1 MKQHAITLAHGTYTE
16 LKDTEG
22 AKGTEDKLLWLDIQG
37 TSEELTHFLK
47 ERQIPPFLRR
57 RVLSSQRF
65 PSVFSGNDYVLL
77 SVPARK
83 TWVQKRSVSI
93 TFILFA
99 QEVITLCRDEGYNF
113 DGERKQLAE
122 GDTASIRSASD
133 LLIALLDSLV
143 ETNICNFIEARSQ
156 TENLSLHVDNAS
168 GKISEQTILDTRR
181 QINHL
186 VNQFEDFFYGLAD
199 LHALTPHAM
208 LSDAVRE
215 KLRPESGNITQIA
228 MSAMD
233 DWGKMVEESRTPAII
248 IIEGLTMYLSE
259 ADVQQIFAVI
269 ANRFDDATVLV
280 EIMNPMI
287 VKRFK
292 GKSIEGSNAKFTW
305 GIKGGKALA
314 ALLPNFR
321 FVEERGLMEDMT
333 QFMPIYK
340 VLDKVPAIRN
350 ISNKIITLKRL

>member
-133 LLIALLDSLV
+133 LLIALLVSLV

-156 TENLSLHVDNAS
+156 TENLSLHVD
-168 GKISEQTILDTRR
+168 
-181 QINHL
+181 
-186 VNQFEDFFYGLAD
+186 
-199 LHALTPHAM
+199 
-208 LSDAVRE
+208 LS
-215 KLRPESGNITQIA
+215 LIHI
-228 MSAMD
+228 
-233 DWGKMVEESRTPAII
+233 
-248 IIEGLTMYLSE
+248 
-259 ADVQQIFAVI
+259 
-269 ANRFDDATVLV
+269 
-280 EIMNPMI
+280 
-287 VKRFK
+287 
-292 GKSIEGSNAKFTW
+292 
-305 GIKGGKALA
+305 
-314 ALLPNFR
+314 
-321 FVEERGLMEDMT
+321 
-333 QFMPIYK
+333 
-340 VLDKVPAIRN
+340 
-350 ISNKIITLKRL
+350 

>member
-1 MKQHAITLAHGTYTE
+1 MKQHAITLAHGTYKE

-215 KLRPESGNITQIA
+215 KLRDIRDAQNPLAKNAPAGDPA
-228 MSAMD
+228 FRAAPALP
-233 DWGKMVEESRTPAII
+233 VRTPA
-248 IIEGLTMYLSE
+248 
-259 ADVQQIFAVI
+259 
-269 ANRFDDATVLV
+269 ANRPTPAPAHGPLRDLH
-280 EIMNPMI
+280 
-287 VKRFK
+287 
-292 GKSIEGSNAKFTW
+292 
-305 GIKGGKALA
+305 A
-314 ALLPNFR
+314 AHADHRRLWDEFR
-321 FVEERGLMEDMT
+321 LYARNGL
-333 QFMPIYK
+333 
-340 VLDKVPAIRN
+340 AIRLLCN
-350 ISNKIITLKRL
+350 AGGHGLARHFPVDYPQTERLVPVRPAGGIRPRSRLRLKRDIAEINVKQRPA

>member
-1 MKQHAITLAHGTYTE
+1 M
-16 LKDTEG
+16 
-22 AKGTEDKLLWLDIQG
+22 
-37 TSEELTHFLK
+37 
-47 ERQIPPFLRR
+47 
-57 RVLSSQRF
+57 
-65 PSVFSGNDYVLL
+65 LL

-215 KLRPESGNITQIA
+215 KLRDIRDAQNHLAKNALRLVT
-228 MSAMD
+228 
-233 DWGKMVEESRTPAII
+233 R
-248 IIEGLTMYLSE
+248 LSE
-259 ADVQQIFAVI
+259 LLQHCQFVLQQQTDQ
-269 ANRFDDATVLV
+269 RLRQLTVLSA
-280 EIMNPMI
+280 I
-287 VKRFK
+287 
-292 GKSIEGSNAKFTW
+292 
-305 GIKGGKALA
+305 
-314 ALLPNFR
+314 
-321 FVEERGLMEDMT
+321 
-333 QFMPIYK
+333 FMPLTLITGVYGIEFR
-340 VLDKVPAIRN
+340 LYARNGLAIRLLCN
-350 ISNKIITLKRL
+350 AGGHGLARHFPVDYPQTERLVPVRPAGGIRPRSRLRLTRDIAEINVKQRPA

>member
-215 KLRPESGNITQIA
+215 KLRDIRDAQNHLAKNALRLVT
-228 MSAMD
+228 
-233 DWGKMVEESRTPAII
+233 R
-248 IIEGLTMYLSE
+248 LSE
-259 ADVQQIFAVI
+259 LLQHCQSYSSSKP
-269 ANRFDDATVLV
+269 T
-280 EIMNPMI
+280 
-287 VKRFK
+287 
-292 GKSIEGSNAKFTW
+292 NAC
-305 GIKGGKALA
+305 ASSRSS
-314 ALLPNFR
+314 PR
-321 FVEERGLMEDMT
+321 SSCRS
-333 QFMPIYK
+333 
-340 VLDKVPAIRN
+340 R
-350 ISNKIITLKRL
+350 

>member
-143 ETNICNFIEARSQ
+143 KRISATSSKPAPRPRTFHCMWTTPRAKSPTDHPRHPPPDQPPRQPVRGFLLWPCRSARARPTPCSPRPCAK
-156 TENLSLHVDNAS
+156 SS
-168 GKISEQTILDTRR
+168 GT
-181 QINHL
+181 
-186 VNQFEDFFYGLAD
+186 
-199 LHALTPHAM
+199 
-208 LSDAVRE
+208 
-215 KLRPESGNITQIA
+215 SGTH
-228 MSAMD
+228 
-233 DWGKMVEESRTPAII
+233 RTTSPRMRS
-248 IIEGLTMYLSE
+248 G
-259 ADVQQIFAVI
+259 
-269 ANRFDDATVLV
+269 
-280 EIMNPMI
+280 
-287 VKRFK
+287 
-292 GKSIEGSNAKFTW
+292 W
-305 GIKGGKALA
+305 
-314 ALLPNFR
+314 
-321 FVEERGLMEDMT
+321 
-333 QFMPIYK
+333 
-340 VLDKVPAIRN
+340 
-350 ISNKIITLKRL
+350 

>member
-143 ETNICNFIEARSQ
+143 LPAQRGRVRRPVPQYQPPRRGRAGGGRAGTAEGTAGTAWPPLFAGVQFRLFQGDAGVRDDGDRGALKSRRK
-156 TENLSLHVDNAS
+156 HV
-168 GKISEQTILDTRR
+168 
-181 QINHL
+181 
-186 VNQFEDFFYGLAD
+186 
-199 LHALTPHAM
+199 
-208 LSDAVRE
+208 
-215 KLRPESGNITQIA
+215 
-228 MSAMD
+228 
-233 DWGKMVEESRTPAII
+233 
-248 IIEGLTMYLSE
+248 
-259 ADVQQIFAVI
+259 
-269 ANRFDDATVLV
+269 
-280 EIMNPMI
+280 
-287 VKRFK
+287 
-292 GKSIEGSNAKFTW
+292 
-305 GIKGGKALA
+305 
-314 ALLPNFR
+314 
-321 FVEERGLMEDMT
+321 
-333 QFMPIYK
+333 
-340 VLDKVPAIRN
+340 
-350 ISNKIITLKRL
+350 

>member
-113 DGERKQLAE
+113 DGE

-133 LLIALLDSLV
+133 MLIALLDSLV

-215 KLRPESGNITQIA
+215 KLRDIRDAQNHLAKNALRLVTRAFRAAPA
-228 MSAMD
+228 LP
-233 DWGKMVEESRTPAII
+233 VRTPA
-248 IIEGLTMYLSE
+248 
-259 ADVQQIFAVI
+259 
-269 ANRFDDATVLV
+269 ANRPTPAPAHGPLRDLH
-280 EIMNPMI
+280 
-287 VKRFK
+287 
-292 GKSIEGSNAKFTW
+292 
-305 GIKGGKALA
+305 A
-314 ALLPNFR
+314 AHADHRRLWDEFR
-321 FVEERGLMEDMT
+321 LYARNGL
-333 QFMPIYK
+333 
-340 VLDKVPAIRN
+340 AIRLLCN
-350 ISNKIITLKRL
+350 AGGHGLARHFPVDYPQTERLVPVRPAGGIRPRSRLRLTRDIAEINVKQRPA

>member
-1 MKQHAITLAHGTYTE
+1 M
-16 LKDTEG
+16 
-22 AKGTEDKLLWLDIQG
+22 
-37 TSEELTHFLK
+37 
-47 ERQIPPFLRR
+47 
-57 RVLSSQRF
+57 
-65 PSVFSGNDYVLL
+65 LL

-186 VNQFEDFFYGLAD
+186 VNQFEDFFYGLAS
-199 LHALTPHAM
+199 L
-208 LSDAVRE
+208 VR
-215 KLRPESGNITQIA
+215 RAFFP
-228 MSAMD
+228 
-233 DWGKMVEESRTPAII
+233 
-248 IIEGLTMYLSE
+248 GLDIRY
-259 ADVQQIFAVI
+259 
-269 ANRFDDATVLV
+269 
-280 EIMNPMI
+280 
-287 VKRFK
+287 
-292 GKSIEGSNAKFTW
+292 
-305 GIKGGKALA
+305 A
-314 ALLPNFR
+314 ALVPSARRLRKRRSSGMSSCPVLSRFPRPPRIESPGAFR
-321 FVEERGLMEDMT
+321 
-333 QFMPIYK
+333 
-340 VLDKVPAIRN
+340 
-350 ISNKIITLKRL
+350 

>member
-199 LHALTPHAM
+199 LHAKSSGTSGTPRTTSPRM
-208 LSDAVRE
+208 R
-215 KLRPESGNITQIA
+215 SG
-228 MSAMD
+228 
-233 DWGKMVEESRTPAII
+233 W
-248 IIEGLTMYLSE
+248 
-259 ADVQQIFAVI
+259 
-269 ANRFDDATVLV
+269 
-280 EIMNPMI
+280 
-287 VKRFK
+287 
-292 GKSIEGSNAKFTW
+292 
-305 GIKGGKALA
+305 
-314 ALLPNFR
+314 
-321 FVEERGLMEDMT
+321 
-333 QFMPIYK
+333 
-340 VLDKVPAIRN
+340 
-350 ISNKIITLKRL
+350 

>member
-122 GDTASIRSASD
+122 GDTASIRSAG
-133 LLIALLDSLV
+133 V
-143 ETNICNFIEARSQ
+143 VR
-156 TENLSLHVDNAS
+156 
-168 GKISEQTILDTRR
+168 ISSTAE
-181 QINHL
+181 
-186 VNQFEDFFYGLAD
+186 
-199 LHALTPHAM
+199 
-208 LSDAVRE
+208 
-215 KLRPESGNITQIA
+215 LRNSPRCSCG
-228 MSAMD
+228 
-233 DWGKMVEESRTPAII
+233 GRTPWSGGTAPW
-248 IIEGLTMYLSE
+248 EKVARRHSSERRLT
-259 ADVQQIFAVI
+259 Q
-269 ANRFDDATVLV
+269 
-280 EIMNPMI
+280 
-287 VKRFK
+287 
-292 GKSIEGSNAKFTW
+292 
-305 GIKGGKALA
+305 
-314 ALLPNFR
+314 
-321 FVEERGLMEDMT
+321 
-333 QFMPIYK
+333 
-340 VLDKVPAIRN
+340 
-350 ISNKIITLKRL
+350 

>member
-215 KLRPESGNITQIA
+215 KLRDIRDAQNHLAKNTLRL
-228 MSAMD
+228 
-233 DWGKMVEESRTPAII
+233 VTR
-248 IIEGLTMYLSE
+248 LSE
-259 ADVQQIFAVI
+259 LLQHCQFVLQQQTDQ
-269 ANRFDDATVLV
+269 RLRQLTVLSAIFMPLTLITGV
-280 EIMNPMI
+280 YGMNFAYMPETGWRYGYYATLAGM
-287 VKRFK
+287 
-292 GKSIEGSNAKFTW
+292 SGSPFSCGLPSN
-305 GIKGGKALA
+305 GKAGSGKA
-314 ALLPNFR
+314 R
-321 FVEERGLMEDMT
+321 W
-333 QFMPIYK
+333 
-340 VLDKVPAIRN
+340 RN
-350 ISNKIITLKRL
+350 PPSEPPPSDAG

>member
-22 AKGTEDKLLWLDIQG
+22 AKETEDKLLWLDIQG

-215 KLRPESGNITQIA
+215 KLRDIRDAQNHLAKNALRLVT
-228 MSAMD
+228 
-233 DWGKMVEESRTPAII
+233 R
-248 IIEGLTMYLSE
+248 LSE
-259 ADVQQIFAVI
+259 LLQHCQFVLQQQTDQ
-269 ANRFDDATVLV
+269 RLRQLTVLSA
-280 EIMNPMI
+280 I
-287 VKRFK
+287 
-292 GKSIEGSNAKFTW
+292 
-305 GIKGGKALA
+305 
-314 ALLPNFR
+314 
-321 FVEERGLMEDMT
+321 
-333 QFMPIYK
+333 FMPLTLITGVYGMNFAYMPETGWRYGYYATLAGM
-340 VLDKVPAIRN
+340 VWLAIFLW
-350 ISNKIITLKRL
+350 ITLKRKGWFR